1 MIRGRCDDIIG
12 RLIAELGVIAPKIAE
27 VAVPTAD
34 GSPAES
40 ADNSP
45 RCAGAGPSVSEAPSA
60 VGSASSANFGPIQ
73 PSPMPGVKQE
83 EGRSEVAIK
92 VAAAEEEQTAAAV
105 RAAALGLR
113 TAR

>member
-12 RLIAELGVIAPKIAE
+12 RLIAELGVITPKIAE

-34 GSPAES
+34 GSPAKS
-40 ADNSP
+40 ADKSP

-60 VGSASSANFGPIQ
+60 VGSASSAIFGAIQ

-83 EGRSEVAIK
+83 EGSSEVAK
-92 VAAAEEEQTAAAV
+92 VATEEEEEQTAAGV
-105 RAAALGLR
+105 DL
-113 TAR
+113 